1 MREIFGKKRTMFHFH
16 VHGGGSNQS
25 VYFMNSLSFLS
36 EPGYAV
42 LFGSLFIVLKQTKTI
57 TTRTVKQDYKIDL
70 VLAAVNEVKTCN
82 FQTCGFG
89 SLMQLKAAT
98 FRFFIK

>member
-1 MREIFGKKRTMFHFH
+1 MFMA
-16 VHGGGSNQS
+16 GGSNQN

-57 TTRTVKQDYKIDL
+57 TTKTVNQDYKIDL
-70 VLAAVNEVKTCN
+70 VLAAVNEV
-82 FQTCGFG
+82 
-89 SLMQLKAAT
+89 
-98 FRFFIK
+98 